1 MYVCTVSTAR
11 SQAEDTKLFH
21 STLSRGVAGNGGLWG
36 PETQIGYEG
45 PRSAMRGGPAA
56 KPSELFHSSTIA
68 GVLDVRNLAARL
80 RPSVSCLGG
89 GGVLEALRAVSDTAP
104 FRAGVAFYPVCEGVR
119 PWKAPIPV
127 VMLLG
132 ALDDVAPARS
142 CQSLVR
148 KLPAAS
154 PVSVHI
160 YDGARHGFDASEL
173 VGVVRH
179 PAGTMAYNEA
189 AATAAWGEVR
199 KLLGR

>member
-68 GVLDVRNLAARL
+68 GVLDGRNLAARL

-89 GGVLEALRAVSDTAP
+89 GGVLEPMTNADCDCSGRLDGMRGENRS
-104 FRAGVAFYPVCEGVR
+104 AGGGYAWEGR
-119 PWKAPIPV
+119 EGAHGDEYGREGSHT
-127 VMLLG
+127 LG
-132 ALDDVAPARS
+132 CSV
-142 CQSLVR
+142 VR
-148 KLPAAS
+148 KSRALQAFRSQTGACATVVEVTVVDDGMAWPQ
-154 PVSVHI
+154 SVTW
-160 YDGARHGFDASEL
+160 FLCEL
-173 VGVVRH
+173 
-179 PAGTMAYNEA
+179 M
-189 AATAAWGEVR
+189 
-199 KLLGR
+199 